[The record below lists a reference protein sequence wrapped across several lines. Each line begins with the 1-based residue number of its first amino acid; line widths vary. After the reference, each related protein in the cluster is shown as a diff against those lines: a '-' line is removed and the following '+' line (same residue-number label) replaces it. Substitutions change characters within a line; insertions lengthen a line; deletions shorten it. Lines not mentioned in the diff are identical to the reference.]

1 MKLARFMSEG
11 RLHRNL
17 GRLKF
22 KINDR
27 HPVFFLI
34 GYRTRLIDLLF
45 FLLIQVLNLVIQNSD
60 ETTKI
65 MDTLYRQIC

>member
-27 HPVFFLI
+27 HPVFFD
-34 GYRTRLIDLLF
+34 R
-45 FLLIQVLNLVIQNSD
+45 IQNPA
-60 ETTKI
+60 
-65 MDTLYRQIC
+65 YRFAVFSVNSSSEFSNSK